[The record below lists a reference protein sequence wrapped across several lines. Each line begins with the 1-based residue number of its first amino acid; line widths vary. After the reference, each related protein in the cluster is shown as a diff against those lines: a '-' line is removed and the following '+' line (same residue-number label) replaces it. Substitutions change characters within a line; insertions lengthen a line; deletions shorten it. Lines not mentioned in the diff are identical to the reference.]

1 MRDNIE
7 ILQTW
12 KLGNWLNCLVTVA
25 DPEFEFPFP
34 AWLWLCLRGSRGGER
49 GVVGGGR
56 VGGGRVG
63 GGRVCRVVGRVVRR
77 VVVGRVV
84 RRVVVGRV
92 VRRVVVGRVVRRV
105 VGGRVGF
112 GGGRVGGGGGGL
124 VGGGVGRVVR
134 RVGGGGGGRV
144 GAGTLGRNGS
154 VTPCL
159 PSPSILWIKKVRI
172 QMIKRCGC
180 GSG

>member
-1 MRDNIE
+1 MALKNWEDIRIALSSRFN
-7 ILQTW
+7 QTW

-25 DPEFEFPFP
+25 DPEFAPELPLP
-34 AWLWLCLRGSRGGER
+34 GRAWLCFRGSLGGGG
-49 GVVGGGR
+49 GVVGG
-56 VGGGRVG
+56 
-63 GGRVCRVVGRVVRR
+63 RVC
-77 VVVGRVV
+77 
-84 RRVVVGRV
+84 RVVVGRV

-112 GGGRVGGGGGGL
+112 GGGGGGL
-124 VGGGVGRVVR
+124 VGGGVGRVVRRVGGGGGRVVR

-159 PSPSILWIKKVRI
+159 PSPSILWMKEM
-172 QMIKRCGC
+172 MINPMIRRGRRWKWMMTG
-180 GSG
+180 